1 MQKIERI
8 RRSDIEF
15 SSYQRD
21 WEGFEQDNASIALS
35 VLFVKHNSEEIKFAH
50 KSEYN
55 HRRKNHVILLMIN
68 DEARKCYYFAVK
80 NLLGLYS
87 LGVVQK

>member
-1 MQKIERI
+1 MERI

-35 VLFVKHNSEEIKFAH
+35 VLFV
-50 KSEYN
+50 
-55 HRRKNHVILLMIN
+55 
-68 DEARKCYYFAVK
+68 
-80 NLLGLYS
+80 
-87 LGVVQK
+87 